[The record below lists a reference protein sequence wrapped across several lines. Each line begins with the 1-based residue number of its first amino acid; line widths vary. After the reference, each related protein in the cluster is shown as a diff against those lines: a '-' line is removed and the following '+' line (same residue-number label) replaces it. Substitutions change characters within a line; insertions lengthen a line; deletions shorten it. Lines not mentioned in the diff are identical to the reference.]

1 MGFTGPRRTL
11 PESTRASPWHNG
23 QGTPARAIQ
32 SMKLLLQQNSQ
43 FTLSYEQVRRTHLA
57 QWSRYTRACDPIN
70 ETLTR
75 PHEPTFSNGIFWLR
89 IVLLQFVSKYLS
101 QMISDP
107 QVYFH
112 PILAARCRQA
122 HNLLPDWSELTLLG
136 SETPVH
142 PRWHLDPGSG

>member
-1 MGFTGPRRTL
+1 MTLSSVSEITVLGVVGFTRPRGTL
-11 PESTRASPWHNG
+11 PG
-23 QGTPARAIQ
+23 IART
-32 SMKLLLQQNSQ
+32 
-43 FTLSYEQVRRTHLA
+43 FPLA
-57 QWSRYTRACDPIN
+57 QWSRYARACDPIN

-89 IVLLQFVSKYLS
+89 IVLLQFVSKNLS

-142 PRWHLDPGSG
+142 PRWHLDPGSDESRAGDSEQPRV

>member
-1 MGFTGPRRTL
+1 MYAP
-11 PESTRASPWHNG
+11 
-23 QGTPARAIQ
+23 GTTV
-32 SMKLLLQQNSQ
+32 K
-43 FTLSYEQVRRTHLA
+43 VR
-57 QWSRYTRACDPIN
+57 RACDPIN

-89 IVLLQFVSKYLS
+89 IVLLQFASKYLS

-122 HNLLPDWSELTLLG
+122 HNLLPDWSELTLPGL
-136 SETPVH
+136 ETPVH
-142 PRWHLDPGSG
+142 SRWHLDPGSNESRAGDSEQPRV

>member
-1 MGFTGPRRTL
+1 MYAP
-11 PESTRASPWHNG
+11 
-23 QGTPARAIQ
+23 GTTV
-32 SMKLLLQQNSQ
+32 K
-43 FTLSYEQVRRTHLA
+43 VR
-57 QWSRYTRACDPIN
+57 RACDPIN

-89 IVLLQFVSKYLS
+89 IVLLQFASKYLS
-101 QMISDP
+101 QTISDP

-136 SETPVH
+136 PETPVH
-142 PRWHLDPGSG
+142 SRWHLDPGSGESRAGDSEQPRV